1 MNLASLAPS
10 RFNSAMAAV
19 GYDHRSMNKSK
30 IDDQTAV
37 WLALVEMVRQNPL
50 ISFDEQWARFL
61 ELSEARDPSLGPLP
75 TWVPSNERIEESN
88 VGRLMAELGFD
99 SYDDLRQ
106 WSVEHRADFWRT
118 VIDRLGIV
126 FESSPSRF
134 LDLRNGP
141 TDPRWLPGA
150 QLNISD
156 SCFQPEECVLAIVQ
170 GNEGGKRDTYV
181 TYGELEALVNRVAN
195 GLLEHGF
202 SPGETIALYM
212 PMTIECVA
220 AYLGIIR
227 AGCAVISIADSF
239 APQEVGRRL
248 EIAEANGIIT
258 VDEFSR
264 GGRSIPMFDKVC
276 AAGAP
281 RAIVI
286 TRSDVTAPMLR
297 RGDLYWSDI
306 LGEADSFESF
316 TAEPYALTNVL
327 FSSGTTGD
335 PKAIPWTH
343 LTPIKCGMDG
353 HLHQDIGP
361 GSVVCWPTNIGW
373 MMGPWL
379 IFATLLNRG
388 CIALYEGLPA
398 GPDFAHFIERAGV
411 SMLGVVPSLVRA
423 WRESGACDDADWS
436 QIKVFS
442 STGEP
447 SNRHDY
453 LWLTSLTG
461 HRAPVIEYCGGTEIG
476 GGYVTGTVVQPASPS
491 AFTTPALGLDLVI
504 LDDTGEPVADGEEG
518 EVFLV
523 PPSIGLSQTLLNRDH
538 ETVYHTGCPVG
549 PEGRILRRHGDQL
562 ARLPGGFYRA
572 QGRADDTMNL
582 GGIKVSSLELER
594 VIDHHSA
601 VSESAA
607 VAVQP
612 GGEGAEKLVVFAI
625 ARKDADPDQL
635 LTELRRLISK
645 EINPLFKIHDLVLVD
660 SLPRT
665 ASNKLM
671 RRNLRDRYQA

>member
-1 MNLASLAPS
+1 
-10 RFNSAMAAV
+10 
-19 GYDHRSMNKSK
+19 MNKPE
-30 IDDQTAV
+30 IDDQTAE
-37 WLALVEMVRQNPL
+37 WLSFVERVRQDSS
-50 ISFDEQWARFL
+50 IAFDKQWARFL
-61 ELSEARDPSLGPLP
+61 KLSDARDPSLGPLP
-75 TWVPSNERIEESN
+75 TWVPSPEGIESSN
-88 VGRLMAELGFD
+88 LGQLMAGIGLD
-99 SYDDLRQ
+99 SYDDCYR
-106 WSVEHRADFWRT
+106 WSTDHRAEFWEW

-126 FESSPSRF
+126 FDRNPSRT
-134 LDLRNGP
+134 LDSPNGP

-150 QLNISD
+150 RLNIVD
-156 SCFQPEECVLAIVQ
+156 SCFQPEDCVLAVVQ
-170 GNEGGKRDTYV
+170 GREGAETNIHL
-181 TYGELEALVNRVAN
+181 TYGELETLVNRVAN
-195 GLLEHGF
+195 GLRKHGF
-202 SPGETIALYM
+202 TPGSRIALYM
-212 PMTIECVA
+212 PMTIDCVA

-239 APQEVGRRL
+239 APAEVGRRL
-248 EIAEANGIIT
+248 EIAEADGIVT

-264 GGRSIPMFDKVC
+264 GGRSIPLFDKVC
-276 AAGAP
+276 EAGAP

-286 TRSDVTAPMLR
+286 TSGDATAPMLR
-297 RGDLYWSDI
+297 RGDLYWSDF
-306 LGEADSFESF
+306 LGDDCPFASI
-316 TAEPYALTNVL
+316 TTEPDALTNVL

-353 HLHQDIGP
+353 HLHQNIRP

-379 IFATLLNRG
+379 IYATLLNRG
-388 CIALYEGLPA
+388 CIALYEGLPS
-398 GPDFAHFIERAGV
+398 GPDFARFVQRAGV

-423 WRESGACDDADWS
+423 WRESDACAVADWS
-436 QIKVFS
+436 QIETFS

-447 SNRHDY
+447 SNRYDY
-453 LWLTSLTG
+453 LWLTSQTG
-461 HRAPVIEYCGGTEIG
+461 YRAPVVEYCGGTEIG
-476 GGYVTGTVVQPASPS
+476 GGYVTGTMVQSASQS
-491 AFTTPALGLDLVI
+491 TFTTPALGLGLVI
-504 LDDTGEPVADGEEG
+504 LDDSGKPVADGEEG

-538 ETVYHTGCPVG
+538 DKVYHDACPTGPGGEV
-549 PEGRILRRHGDQL
+549 LRRHGDQL
-562 ARLPGGFYRA
+562 ARLPGGFFRA

-594 VIDHHSA
+594 VIDHHPA

-612 GGEGAEKLVVFAI
+612 EGEGAEKLVVFAI
-625 ARKDADPDQL
+625 VDSDANKDDL
-635 LTELRRLISK
+635 LVELRRRVAAEL
-645 EINPLFKIHDLVLVD
+645 NPLFKIHDLVLVD

-671 RRNLRDRYQA
+671 RRTLRSQYKG